1 MVDDLKIF
9 KLKKMKNVFQ
19 KLAVA
24 FVLIIVTSFSSNLKA
39 QSYEVYDGKEFSVM
53 FTVRNE
59 TAENVKFASRGAKE
73 WTEFEVL
80 ESRNGNKAVFNA
92 FVIDGQLNGYQIDY
106 YEDGY
111 IWVFNIDDNRK
122 AIGNGWKLT
131 LRQ

>member
-1 MVDDLKIF
+1 
-9 KLKKMKNVFQ
+9 MKNVFQ
-19 KLAVA
+19 KLAVT
-24 FVLIIVTSFSSNLKA
+24 FCLIMVAAFSSTLKA
-39 QSYEVYDGKEFSVM
+39 QDYEVYDGKEFSVM
-53 FTVRNE
+53 FTVRNG
-59 TAENVKFASRGAKE
+59 TAENVKFASRGAKT

-122 AIGNGWKLT
+122 AIGTGWKLT